1 MLKRAPFDVDRHNH
15 FIMNSW
21 WGCWMF
27 FLLLISDL
35 KSWWE
40 RITTSQCWYYILFCF
55 LVFGIRLIARL
66 RSSVDSQIGHMKTS
80 VVQLVTW
87 ILCCLTSRDPIIIK
101 DAYMIVMLMWTWRIA
116 IDICIPIRTYLVF
129 SFSSSSSSS
138 SIHCCR
144 EYNSVTVAWDHRKSE
159 TICMRVLSHQKR
171 MTSMSVCEWTNK
183 WKTTKKYKRVVVLLG

>member
-1 MLKRAPFDVDRHNH
+1 MVRLLNVLSSSDFWSEILMGTYNYKSMLVLY
-15 FIMNSW
+15 M
-21 WGCWMF
+21 
-27 FLLLISDL
+27 
-35 KSWWE
+35 
-40 RITTSQCWYYILFCF
+40 FCF

-66 RSSVDSQIGHMKTS
+66 RSSVDSQIGQMKTS

-101 DAYMIVMLMWTWRIA
+101 VAYMIVMLMWTWRIA

-129 SFSSSSSSS
+129 SFSSSS
-138 SIHCCR
+138 IHCCKG
-144 EYNSVTVAWDHRKSE
+144 YNSVTVAWDHRKSE

-171 MTSMSVCEWTNK
+171 MTSMSVCEWRNK